1 MIPGGA
7 RVFVATKPVDFR
19 KGPSGLMA
27 LVEAR
32 GGDPFSGAL
41 YVFRASRADR
51 VKIVWWDGTGLC
63 LFAKC
68 LDERGFHWP
77 RIEKGVI
84 RLSAVQLMAL
94 VEGKDWTQAKAARE
108 RRPVTVG

>member
-1 MIPGGA
+1 MIPVGA
-7 RVFVATKPVDFR
+7 RMFVATKPVDFR
-19 KGPSGLMA
+19 KGPLGLMA

-41 YVFRASRADR
+41 YMFRASRADR

-68 LDERGFHWP
+68 LDQRGFHWP
-77 RIEKGVI
+77 RIENGVI
-84 RLSAVQLMAL
+84 RLSAAQLMAL
-94 VEGKDWTQAKAARE
+94 VEGMDWTQVKAARE
-108 RRPVTVG
+108 GRPVTVG